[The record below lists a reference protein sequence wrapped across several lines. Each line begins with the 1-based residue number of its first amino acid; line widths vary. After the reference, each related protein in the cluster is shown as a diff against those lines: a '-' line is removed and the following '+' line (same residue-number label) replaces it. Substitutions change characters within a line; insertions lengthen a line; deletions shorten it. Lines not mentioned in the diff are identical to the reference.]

1 MPARPYHG
9 AAGARM
15 DFDKFPYVKAQKAAH
30 DCTWQAPTAL
40 SCEACKK
47 LSGGARAPMPDA
59 INLLAFGPAMASGKY
74 SASDTEAM
82 TVRLIAAS
90 ALFKAASEEKVII
103 FGQRCERWTQAF
115 LDGAPRVK
123 LVEPFGQRQI
133 PAAEFVGDGLTL
145 SPVNMDWL
153 CLAEIAA
160 KPELWAQPDDW
171 RYAGN
176 VRYFNVEVD
185 RSSLSKW
192 IGEILRT
199 KARYT
204 ATKRDLVIRSADAI
218 GPAALDGLQVQ
229 ERNTLIEKKACELT
243 GKKTTFS
250 PKTINTALRNR

>member
-1 MPARPYHG
+1 LSARPYHG

-15 DFDKFPYVKAQKAAH
+15 DFDEFPYVKAQKAAH
-30 DCTWQAPTAL
+30 GCKWQAPAAL

-47 LSGGARAPMPDA
+47 LSGGARAPMPDV
-59 INLLAFGPAMASGKY
+59 INLLAFGPAMASEKY
-74 SASDTEAM
+74 SASDTEVM
-82 TVRLIAAS
+82 TAHLIAAS

-133 PAAEFVGDGLTL
+133 PAAEFAGEKLTL

-171 RYAGN
+171 QYADN
-176 VRYFNVEVD
+176 VRYFKVGADLV
-185 RSSLSKW
+185 SLSKW
-192 IGEILRT
+192 IGEVLRT

-204 ATKRDLVIRSADAI
+204 ATKRALIIRSADEI
-218 GPAALDGLQVQ
+218 GPAALDGLQVK
-229 ERNTLIEKKACELT
+229 ERNTLIEKKACALT
-243 GKKTTFS
+243 GKNITFS
-250 PKTINTALRNR
+250 PKTINTALRDR